1 MTNTQMTFQDV
12 EVAEIVSGAVGD
24 RVSENAAAATDLA
37 AATRTQ
43 KILIDGVE
51 YDATNLTA
59 AAQGAI
65 ASLQFAEAKMMALQ
79 NELAICHTAQFAYV
93 NSLKAELESKES

>member
-1 MTNTQMTFQDV
+1 MTNSQMTFHDV
-12 EVAEIVSGAVGD
+12 EVAEIVSGAIGGS
-24 RVSENAAAATDLA
+24 VSGNAVATTDIA
-37 AATRTQ
+37 AATRSQ

-59 AAQGAI
+59 AVKGAI
-65 ASLQFAEAKMMALQ
+65 ASLQFAEAKLMALQ

-93 NSLKAELESKES
+93 KSLKAELEGKEN